1 MRCDVLLT
9 VPLGAYGGICGFKG
23 MSNHHRA
30 KNDPHQFVQLCFI
43 FLKAGIETQVK
54 GFGVDGIRC
63 LSSLDVR
70 SIGAGL
76 RVTVRDHPWGVARD
90 MGRSQGNTSSRRLVR
105 ARFLNST
112 RLGVVFARN
121 PISLSLPLSPTSPI
135 QLSLFIPEHKER
147 QRLNST
153 QLFVASFWSNETKAS
168 EHRSSWTP
176 PLR

>member
-1 MRCDVLLT
+1 MPRRSLEDHGTWTVRMLWCYFLT
-9 VPLGAYGGICGFKG
+9 SPSVYIPRRRQYLHLSWDEALFRPNPP
-23 MSNHHRA
+23 S
-30 KNDPHQFVQLCFI
+30 FS
-43 FLKAGIETQVK
+43 
-54 GFGVDGIRC
+54 
-63 LSSLDVR
+63 SSLDIR

-121 PISLSLPLSPTSPI
+121 PISSSLPLSPTSPTH
-135 QLSLFIPEHKER
+135 LSLFIPEHEER

-176 PLR
+176 L